1 MAATAVLA
9 ATSLEG
15 QAVEVM
21 REIQQA
27 EDAWV
32 AAGLALVPPVNRT
45 RRLTVNPNFINGT
58 MAYTLTMPV
67 AITDAPDG
75 YTLAVTPYLP

>member
-1 MAATAVLA
+1 MAATATLT

-15 QAVEVM
+15 QSVEIM

-32 AAGLALVPPVNRT
+32 AAGLALVPPVTRT
-45 RRLTVNPNFINGT
+45 RRLNVNPNFINGT
-58 MAYTLTMPV
+58 ISYTLTVPV

-75 YTLAVTPYLP
+75 YTLGVITYLP